1 MLSFL
6 SVKRDKLIS
15 YIELNKLL
23 WYTINDLR
31 DKNIDNNKKRYLN
44 KKQYLWMEKIMSIE
58 FLERVLKEKIGE
70 SDVLEFKDYYF
81 GKMMSTIW
89 SNGGKLMIEIQSRVL
104 IASLVN

>member
-44 KKQYLWMEKIMSIE
+44 KKQYL
-58 FLERVLKEKIGE
+58 
-70 SDVLEFKDYYF
+70 
-81 GKMMSTIW
+81 
-89 SNGGKLMIEIQSRVL
+89 
-104 IASLVN
+104 